1 MEVRGG
7 VSYSCRA
14 GKKRRHPPP
23 LAGGL
28 TGWALLKSSV
38 SPSGITVRLLNLS
51 SRQTNAVFRQSRV
64 LSSLRLLA
72 SRRQNPEML
81 ACLVVPAHTESS
93 VAEPCSTSKICTLA
107 WRRESVPGLHSA
119 ASSRLEC

>member
-28 TGWALLKSSV
+28 TGCALLKSSV
-38 SPSGITVRLLNLS
+38 TPSGITVRLLNLS

-64 LSSLRLLA
+64 LSSLRLL
-72 SRRQNPEML
+72 SSCRQIPEML
-81 ACLVVPAHTESS
+81 ACLAVPAHTESS
-93 VAEPCSTSKICTLA
+93 RAESCSTSILGKLA
-107 WRRESVPGLHSA
+107 CHRESL
-119 ASSRLEC
+119 